1 MFNRRTKLILKNKT
15 VKGVGQ
21 SLGDEQLAIVDSF
34 KFSFEKETPK
44 DLLLTFGDGTID
56 ILTNNDA
63 IDCFPVLK
71 ILHGIYKIGK
81 NFNTA
86 RLMKKTWAFLWNTQD
101 FTQEQ
106 KRKFLKDFSDANQER
121 GAEVLLDI
129 INRIENVNK
138 IAVLCNLIK
147 SRIAECITIE
157 ELVRLVFILERVPIS
172 ELTKLYAYK
181 ENHYVPGES
190 ELLYASGLVYEAVL
204 DRDNGSQYALSA
216 NGRQLLKFGL
226 GIDVEQNVIAK
237 KEIPGTVWED
247 DIAVDEDIEQLF
259 VKK

>member
-1 MFNRRTKLILKNKT
+1 MNIIHKT
-15 VKGVGQ
+15 VKGVGW
-21 SLGDEQLAIVDSF
+21 SAGDSQLSVVDSF
-34 KFSFEKETPK
+34 ESTFDMDNVK
-44 DLLLTFGDGTID
+44 DLMLTLGDGTID
-56 ILTNNDA
+56 VLTNNNAVDS
-63 IDCFPVLK
+63 FPVLGV
-71 ILHGIYKIGK
+71 LHGIYKIGK

-106 KRKFLKDFSDANQER
+106 KRKFLKDFSEANQER

-129 INRIENVNK
+129 INRIENINK
-138 IAVLCNLIK
+138 ITVLSNLIK
-147 SRIAECITIE
+147 SRIEESISIE

-172 ELTKLYAYK
+172 DLTKLYDYK
-181 ENHYVPGES
+181 ENHYVSGES

-237 KEIPGTVWED
+237 KEIPGTVWGD
-247 DIAVDEDIEQLF
+247 DFVVDEDIEQLF

>member
-1 MFNRRTKLILKNKT
+1 MNKVLKDIDSSD
-15 VKGVGQ
+15 VRVIP
-21 SLGDEQLAIVDSF
+21 SVVDSF
-34 KFSFEKETPK
+34 ESTFDMDNVKE
-44 DLLLTFGDGTID
+44 LMLTLGDGAID
-56 ILTNNDA
+56 VLTNNNA
-63 IDCFPVLK
+63 IDSFPVMG

-86 RLMKKTWAFLWNTQD
+86 RLMKKTWAFLWHTQKL
-101 FTQEQ
+101 TQEQ
-106 KRKFLKDFSDANQER
+106 KRKFLKDFSEANQER

-147 SRIAECITIE
+147 SRIAEYITIE
-157 ELVRLVFILERVPIS
+157 ELVRLVFILERIPIS
-172 ELTKLYAYK
+172 DLTKLYDYK

-226 GIDVEQNVIAK
+226 GIDVEQNVVAK
-237 KEIPGTVWED
+237 KEISGTVWED
-247 DIAVDEDIEQLF
+247 NIAVDEDIEQLF

>member
-1 MFNRRTKLILKNKT
+1 MPQESLKNKT
-15 VKGVGQ
+15 VKGVGW
-21 SLGDEQLAIVDSF
+21 SAKDSKLSVVDSF
-34 KFSFEKETPK
+34 ELSFEKEPPK
-44 DLLLTFGDGTID
+44 DLMLTLGDGAID

-71 ILHGIYKIGK
+71 ILHGFYKVGVNI
-81 NFNTA
+81 NTA

-101 FTQEQ
+101 MTQEE
-106 KRKFLKDFSDANQER
+106 KRKFLKDFSEANQER

-172 ELTKLYAYK
+172 DLTKLYDYK

-190 ELLYASGLVYEAVL
+190 ELLYASGLVYEAVMDL
-204 DRDNGSQYALSA
+204 KKGSQYALTL

-226 GIDVEQNVIAK
+226 GTDVDLNVVVK
-237 KEIPGTVWED
+237 KDIPGMLMFAD
-247 DIAVDEDIEQLF
+247 DAKDEDIDKLF
-259 VKK
+259 EGK

>member
-1 MFNRRTKLILKNKT
+1 M
-15 VKGVGQ
+15 GW
-21 SLGDEQLAIVDSF
+21 SADESQLSVVDSF
-34 KFSFEKETPK
+34 ESTFVMDNVK
-44 DLLLTFGDGTID
+44 DLMLTLGDGAID
-56 ILTNNDA
+56 VLTNNNA
-63 IDCFPVLK
+63 IDCFPVMG

-101 FTQEQ
+101 ITQEQ

-172 ELTKLYAYK
+172 DLTKLYDYK